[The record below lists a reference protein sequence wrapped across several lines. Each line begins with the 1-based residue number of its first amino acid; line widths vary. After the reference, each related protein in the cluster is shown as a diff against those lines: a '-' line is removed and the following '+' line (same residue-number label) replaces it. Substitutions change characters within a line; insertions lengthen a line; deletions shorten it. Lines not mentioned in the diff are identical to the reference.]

1 MPDEGRRTGAEG
13 SRARPSTPRQPS
25 FVSEF
30 VPNLVTALR
39 QGYSVKAFGRDA
51 LAGLTVAILALPLS
65 MAIAIGTGT
74 TPDRG
79 LITSVVAGFFIS
91 LLGGSRYQVG
101 GPAAAFI
108 VINAAVIAQHG
119 ISGLMTATFLAG
131 FILILAA
138 LFRLGTFIKYV
149 PGPVIL
155 GFTSAIGFVIAVGQL
170 KDLLGLQG
178 TVPADIVHK
187 IPALWALRPTFS
199 WQALAVGLGT
209 LATISAC
216 KAWRPAFPGLLV
228 AVVGA
233 SFAAWALGLRVET
246 IGSRFGGI
254 PNGLP
259 APALPDLSWPTIVAV
274 LPSAFTIAFLVGV
287 ESLLSAV
294 AADAKTG
301 DRHRSNVEVLAQGIA
316 NAASPLFGGLPA
328 TGVIARTAT
337 NISAGAVTPMSGV
350 LHAVFALLFMLL
362 AAPLAYHLALP
373 CLAAVLL
380 NVSWRLM
387 DFREVS
393 HFLQRAPFDDRLILV
408 ATLALTILVDLN
420 VAIAVGVGLACVLF
434 MHRMAEVSGNGFAS
448 VGRDPETQERLHA
461 TAPFQEPPLPA
472 GVQIFYLR
480 GPLFFGG
487 AAAISAAVRE
497 LPDFPRVLILRMRDV
512 PLIDSTAL
520 SALEDVA
527 GHCRRQNCRIVI
539 AGLQQQ
545 PRQAMHRLGFLR
557 SNKVVLASNGY
568 MALEKAKALL
578 ANQADA

>member
-1 MPDEGRRTGAEG
+1 MPNEERTTETAE
-13 SRARPSTPRQPS
+13 SRARRAAPARPPYL
-25 FVSEF
+25 SEF
-30 VPNLVTALR
+30 VPKLVSALR
-39 QGYSVKAFGRDA
+39 EGYSFEAFGRDA

-65 MAIAIGTGT
+65 MAIAIGTGM

-79 LITSVVAGFFIS
+79 LVTSVIAGLFIS

-108 VINAAVIAQHG
+108 VINAAVITRHG
-119 ISGLMTATFLAG
+119 VPGLMTATFLAG
-131 FILILAA
+131 LILIVAA
-138 LFRLGTFIKYV
+138 LLRLGAFIKYV

-155 GFTSAIGFVIAVGQL
+155 GFTSAIGFIIAVGQL

-187 IPALWALRPTFS
+187 IPALWDASATFS
-199 WQALAVGLGT
+199 LPSLAVGLGT
-209 LATISAC
+209 LAVISAF
-216 KAWRPAFPGLLV
+216 KAWRPSYPGLLF
-228 AVVGA
+228 AVIGA
-233 SFAAWALGLRVET
+233 SFAAWALGLPVET

-254 PNGLP
+254 PSGLP
-259 APALPDLSWPTIVAV
+259 MPAVPDLTWPTVVAV
-274 LPSAFTIAFLVGV
+274 LPSAFTIAFLIGV

-301 DRHRSNVEVLAQGIA
+301 ERHRSNVEVLAQGVA
-316 NAASPLFGGLPA
+316 NVASPLFGGMPA

-337 NISAGAVTPMSGV
+337 NISAGGRTPVSGI
-350 LHAVFALLFMLL
+350 LHAVFVLLFMLL
-362 AAPLAYHLALP
+362 LAPLAYHLALP

-387 DFREVS
+387 DFSEVS
-393 HFLQRAPFDDRLILV
+393 HFLQRAPFDDRLILI

-420 VAIAVGVGLACVLF
+420 VAIAVGVVLASILF
-434 MHRMAEVSGNGFAS
+434 MHRMAEISGNGFAS
-448 VGRDPETQERLHA
+448 ASREPEHEDTVRS
-461 TAPFQEPPLPA
+461 APQRVEPLPN

-487 AAAISAAVRE
+487 AAALTDAVRE
-497 LPDFPRVLILRMRDV
+497 LPAFPRVLILRMRDV

-527 GHCRRQNCRIVI
+527 VLCNRQQCRIVI

-545 PRQAMHRLGFLR
+545 PRQAMHRIGFLR
-557 SNKVVLASNGY
+557 SNRVILASNGF
-568 MALEKAKALL
+568 MAIEKAKALL
-578 ANQADA
+578 EK